1 MANEFV
7 AKNGLISQNNTTIS
21 GSLTV
26 SASSG
31 IPLQIK
37 GGTGTLLSVSSS
49 TSEIFKISDT
59 FSPNLFTV
67 STGSITVFNI
77 DNNKTVSISGSLVVT
92 GSITGSLLGTASFA
106 TLAQTSNTAS
116 YVVTATTASYVLQ
129 AVSASYAATTSF
141 APNYVLNSATNSFV
155 TNTQT
160 SSFVQNSQT
169 SSMTVATASYVS
181 GAVHNSNNPALSASY
196 AATASYVTASNIA
209 GTVLSSSYAQTSSV
223 ASTVVGATPTEIGY
237 LSGVTSAVQ
246 TQLNS
251 KGYTLGLTSVAS
263 NLVSGTTYYFGNL
276 GRAIITTADQSRV
289 YIPKTGTIKKAYIS
303 HYSATTGTITSISAS
318 IRLNNTTDT
327 LIATST
333 ANSNF
338 RTFNN
343 NALSISVTEGDYIEM
358 KVTSVNSVAPTANV
372 FGGTIYIE

>member
-116 YVVTATTASYVLQ
+116 YVVTAQ
-129 AVSASYAATTSF
+129 
-141 APNYVLNSATNSFV
+141 
-155 TNTQT
+155 
-160 SSFVQNSQT
+160 
-169 SSMTVATASYVS
+169 TASYVS

-196 AATASYVTASNIA
+196 AQTASYVLQAVSASF
-209 GTVLSSSYAQTSSV
+209 
-223 ASTVVGATPTEIGY
+223 AT
-237 LSGVTSAVQ
+237 LA
-246 TQLNS
+246 
-251 KGYTLGLTSVAS
+251 A
-263 NLVSGTTYYFGNL
+263 
-276 GRAIITTADQSRV
+276 
-289 YIPKTGTIKKAYIS
+289 
-303 HYSATTGTITSISAS
+303 SATTAFTAS
-318 IRLNNTTDT
+318 SVSRLNQDVVISGSLTVRPSSGRVSLVTDDYAAASAGSILNSQLGSTTGNTYG
-327 LIATST
+327 LIENRTGGSIGNGNLSLQGSGGNVAINKT
-333 ANSNF
+333 
-338 RTFNN
+338 TFNAVLDVN
-343 NALSISVTEGDYIEM
+343 GNTIITGSLRVTAGITGSLEGTSSFATTASFALNAGGGSGGISQG
-358 KVTSVNSVAPTANV
+358 KVVAIAIGYSNL
-372 FGGTIYIE
+372 F